1 MKAGG
6 EEYLNSEKYELKSW
20 DIESQKSLA
29 PLIETVNRARRENT
43 ALQNN
48 HQLFFNRTDN
58 PYLISYT
65 KQSIDTSNVVLVF
78 VNLDPF
84 HVQAGWV
91 DLDLAKLGLSAN
103 EPFQVHDQ
111 ITGRRFKWQG
121 RRNFVE
127 LSPNEVPAH
136 IFRVLRR
143 VRSEKDFDY
152 YL

>member
-1 MKAGG
+1 
-6 EEYLNSEKYELKSW
+6 
-20 DIESQKSLA
+20 
-29 PLIETVNRARRENT
+29 
-43 ALQNN
+43 
-48 HQLFFNRTDN
+48 
-58 PYLISYT
+58 
-65 KQSIDTSNVVLVF
+65 VLTF

-111 ITGRRFKWQG
+111 ITDKRFQWQG

-127 LSPNEVPAH
+127 LSPQEIPAH
-136 IFRVLRR
+136 IFHVLRR